1 MVLSYLPWL
10 PLVTI
15 KTFTQ
20 LLPERYADDDFREDF
35 SSLVAHEVARIDGIV
50 NELLSF
56 SKPTKPHLIPMN
68 LHDVIGQILK
78 LTHEQMAQNDIVL
91 TDGLKAS
98 KHRIL
103 GDAKLLSQAL
113 INLTLNAVEAIGKNG
128 TITVRTTNSKY
139 RFANGEEPDQ
149 SAAKE
154 CVRIQISD
162 SGQGIEPDHLKKIF
176 DPFFTRKSEGTGMG
190 LSVAH
195 GIIQEHHAA
204 IDVESETGKGTTFY
218 IYIPVIEEEV
228 A

>member
-1 MVLSYLPWL
+1 MAHEIKN

-20 LLPERYADDDFREDF
+20 LLPERYADDDFRDDF
-35 SSLVAHEVARIDGIV
+35 STLVAHEVSRIDGIV

-78 LTHEQMAQNDIVL
+78 LTHEQMVQNNIVANDVL
-91 TDGLKAS
+91 NAS

-113 INLTLNAVEAIGKNG
+113 INLTLNAVEAIGTEG
-128 TITVRTTNSKY
+128 TITIRTMNSDY
-139 RFANGEEPDQ
+139 RFANGDGPDE
-149 SAAKE
+149 SAIKE

-162 SGQGIEPDHLKKIF
+162 SGHGIAPEHIKQIF

-204 IDVESETGKGTTFY
+204 IDVESEIGKGTTFY
-218 IYIPVIEEEV
+218 IYIPVIEEEIS
-228 A
+228 

>member
-1 MVLSYLPWL
+1 EIKN

-20 LLPERYADDDFREDF
+20 LLPERYADDDFRQDF
-35 SSLVAHEVARIDGIV
+35 SSLVAHEVSRIDGIV

-78 LTHEQMAQNDIVL
+78 LTHEQMVQNDIKVI
-91 TDGLKAS
+91 DGRNALNP
-98 KHRIL
+98 RIL
-103 GDAKLLSQAL
+103 GDSKLLSQAL
-113 INLTLNAVEAIGKNG
+113 INLTLNAVEAIGKDG
-128 TITVRTTNSKY
+128 TITIGTTNARY
-139 RFANGEEPDQ
+139 RFANSDGPDQ
-149 SAAKE
+149 SAIKE
-154 CVRIQISD
+154 CIRIQISD

-195 GIIQEHHAA
+195 GIIQEHHAV

-218 IYIPVIEEEV
+218 IYVPILEEEV